1 MRIERRDIVP
11 QLPTRTAWEQ
21 SQLVSVSCESEIF
34 GREPCNGTSHKRV
47 SGGQVCRAW
56 WPLREGRARQG
67 SRQSI
72 RRKEKSLR
80 RRNDTTFHAC
90 QARGSAIVMAAP
102 PRSRCSVAMLSTSV
116 CPFRNS
122 TKPRSAA
129 AATISRCRSARNH
142 VSSAYCMSLRRG
154 SGLRRCDIDRCDRC
168 PVSLLDSL
176 FLQRAHSHFA

>member
-1 MRIERRDIVP
+1 VCLASPRFSAANHAMEPRTSGFPEDKSAGPGGHSERDEHDRD
-11 QLPTRTAWEQ
+11 QGNQ
-21 SQLVSVSCESEIF
+21 SEE
-34 GREPCNGTSHKRV
+34 K
-47 SGGQVCRAW
+47 
-56 WPLREGRARQG
+56 
-67 SRQSI
+67 
-72 RRKEKSLR
+72 KKSLR

-168 PVSLLDSL
+168 PVSLRDSL